1 MLERARLLVR
11 NWARSGDDTPRRPI
25 LDADTGEP
33 AGFARW
39 QPADGP
45 WWQRLGPATLEVR
58 ETEDE
63 SLLFVL
69 RRRWGL
75 GTSWEVR
82 DADGRPVAVVRR
94 GWVED
99 RRELLAAL
107 IERDGAALRF
117 RGGRGEDLGRVE
129 PGADGV
135 SVTFAPG
142 AGENPFLRMAVLA
155 AALRW

>member
-1 MLERARLLVR
+1 MLERSRLLVR
-11 NWARSGDDTPRRPI
+11 NWTQPGDGPPRRPI

-39 QPADGP
+39 QPAESP
-45 WWQRLGPATLEVR
+45 WWRRLGPAALEVR

-69 RRRWGL
+69 RRCWGL

-99 RRELLAAL
+99 RRESLAAL
-107 IERDGAALRF
+107 IERDRAVWRF
-117 RGGRGEDLGRVE
+117 RGSRGEDLGCVE

-135 SVTFAPG
+135 AVTFAPG